1 MSEQARF
8 VIIGGTSGVGL
19 ATAAAACA
27 RGGKVVI
34 AGRDPQKLATALDQL
49 QAHAVEAGA
58 VSGEA
63 VDAGDPLAMA
73 AFMARVGAF
82 DHLILAASGG
92 KGAGPFAAVAEADLR
107 QGFDAKFWVH
117 WHAARAA
124 LPYLAERGSIT
135 FVTAASARMAA
146 PGTSG
151 LAAINA
157 AITGMAAVLAREL
170 APRRVNTI
178 SPGVIDTA
186 WWDQQVP
193 AMKEAVFAG
202 ASVGAP
208 VGRVGQAA
216 EVAEAILALALNG
229 FITGALL
236 DIDGGLRLG
245 APA

>member
-1 MSEQARF
+1 MSEQAGF

-19 ATAAAACA
+19 ATATAALK

-34 AGRDPQKLATALDQL
+34 AGRDPEKLGAALEGLRQFES
-49 QAHAVEAGA
+49 AKGR
-58 VSGEA
+58 VSGHA
-63 VDAGDPLAMA
+63 VDAADPAALAS
-73 AFMARVGAF
+73 FMAGVGTF

-92 KGAGPFAAVAEADLR
+92 KGAGPFAEVREADLR

-124 LPYLAERGSIT
+124 LPYLAQQGSIT

-157 AITGMAAVLAREL
+157 AIAGMALVLAREL

-178 SPGVIDTA
+178 SPGVFDTA
-186 WWDQQVP
+186 WWDQQAP
-193 AMKEAVFAG
+193 AMKDAVFAG
-202 ASVGAP
+202 ARAGAP
-208 VGRVGQAA
+208 VGRVGQAV
-216 EVAEAILALALNG
+216 EVADAILALALNG
-229 FITGALL
+229 FITGATL

-245 APA
+245 APG